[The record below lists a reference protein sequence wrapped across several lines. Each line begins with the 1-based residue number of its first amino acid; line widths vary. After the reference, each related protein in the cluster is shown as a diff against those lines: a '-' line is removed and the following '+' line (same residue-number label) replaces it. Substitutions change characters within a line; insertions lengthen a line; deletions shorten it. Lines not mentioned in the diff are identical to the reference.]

1 MKKIILFYLIVSA
14 LSIADDVNI
23 DLGDSVIR
31 KNYSEREF
39 FVAPREIKNTYVV
52 TQEQIQEK
60 NYKNV
65 EDVLRDSPGVV
76 VNNTAFGPRVDMRG
90 SGEKS
95 LSRVKILVD
104 GVSINPTEETMA
116 SLPINSIPIETI
128 KKIEVIPG
136 GGATLYGSGS
146 VGGVINIVTNSNVT
160 KDNFFMDL
168 KYASFDSRNF
178 GFAGGKNINEK
189 LYLNYGFNYVNSEGY
204 RKAEENE
211 NIIFLG
217 GFDYKFNDRNKIR
230 FQVRN
235 SRENQNGTNQ
245 VSKKILE
252 QDRTAPGLNLDL
264 DTENSSYTFDYENRF
279 NDSLTFSSTFYYQE
293 QERDITTES
302 IDDIIIIASDRNH
315 THVQNHYN
323 FYDVKSIMNAKF
335 SEKKYGIKLKSNY
348 EYDYGNL
355 ILGYDFYSSNNKRNS
370 FVKSETLKTYSDGN
384 SYINLNPKDR
394 KPVINSVDID
404 LTKESHGIYAFNK
417 YELTDNLDFTSGIR
431 GEYTSYSGNR
441 KNGPNSM
448 PFIAA
453 KTQEIE
459 TDRNLTNYAGEIGA
473 LYKYRDTGNI
483 FLRYERGFVTPFAT
497 QLTDKIHDNQLK
509 NPDTG
514 IITPPI
520 VNVASIYVANNL
532 NSEITDTIELGVN
545 DYIFNSLFSLSF
557 FVTDTEDEITLIES
571 GVTNPA
577 IKRWKYRNIGKT
589 RRMGLELQTE
599 QYFDKLSLNQSLS
612 LVNAKVLKG
621 DSDININKNDKIPMV
636 PEMKITLGAKYSLT
650 DRLSLLANYTYISE
664 KEVRELD
671 DKDNIKKFTIDSY
684 GTIDLSTMY
693 QIDEYSNLKLG
704 VKNLTSTKYNLR
716 ETSIEAFPAP
726 ERNYFIEL
734 SVKF

>member
-1 MKKIILFYLIVSA
+1 MKKIILFYLIISA

-23 DLGDSVIR
+23 DLGDSIIR
-31 KNYSEREF
+31 QNYSEREF
-39 FVAPREIKNTYVV
+39 FIAPREIKNTYVV

-264 DTENSSYTFDYENRF
+264 DTENSSYTFDYENRVSD
-279 NDSLTFSSTFYYQE
+279 NLTLASTLYYQE
-293 QERDITTES
+293 QTRKINTES
-302 IDDIIIIASDRNH
+302 IDDIKITASNRKY
-315 THVQNHYN
+315 TFYQTKYN
-323 FYDVKSIMNAKF
+323 FYNVKSVMNAKF
-335 SEKKYGIKLKSNY
+335 TEEKYGVKLKTNY
-348 EYDYGNL
+348 EYEHGTL
-355 ILGYDFYSSNNKRNS
+355 ILGYDFYSSTNKRKS

-384 SYINLNPKDR
+384 SYINLNPEDR
-394 KPVINSVDID
+394 KPVINSVNIN

-431 GEYTSYSGNR
+431 GEYTSYNGSR

-532 NSEITDTIELGVN
+532 NSEITDTIELGIN

-684 GTIDLSTMY
+684 GTIDLSTLY

-734 SVKF
+734 NVKF

>member
-1 MKKIILFYLIVSA
+1 
-14 LSIADDVNI
+14 
-23 DLGDSVIR
+23 
-31 KNYSEREF
+31 
-39 FVAPREIKNTYVV
+39 
-52 TQEQIQEK
+52 
-60 NYKNV
+60 
-65 EDVLRDSPGVV
+65 
-76 VNNTAFGPRVDMRG
+76 
-90 SGEKS
+90 
-95 LSRVKILVD
+95 
-104 GVSINPTEETMA
+104 
-116 SLPINSIPIETI
+116 
-128 KKIEVIPG
+128 
-136 GGATLYGSGS
+136 
-146 VGGVINIVTNSNVT
+146 
-160 KDNFFMDL
+160 
-168 KYASFDSRNF
+168 
-178 GFAGGKNINEK
+178 
-189 LYLNYGFNYVNSEGY
+189 
-204 RKAEENE
+204 
-211 NIIFLG
+211 
-217 GFDYKFNDRNKIR
+217 
-230 FQVRN
+230 
-235 SRENQNGTNQ
+235 
-245 VSKKILE
+245 
-252 QDRTAPGLNLDL
+252 
-264 DTENSSYTFDYENRF
+264 
-279 NDSLTFSSTFYYQE
+279 
-293 QERDITTES
+293 
-302 IDDIIIIASDRNH
+302 
-315 THVQNHYN
+315 
-323 FYDVKSIMNAKF
+323 
-335 SEKKYGIKLKSNY
+335 
-348 EYDYGNL
+348 
-355 ILGYDFYSSNNKRNS
+355 
-370 FVKSETLKTYSDGN
+370 
-384 SYINLNPKDR
+384 
-394 KPVINSVDID
+394 
-404 LTKESHGIYAFNK
+404 
-417 YELTDNLDFTSGIR
+417 
-431 GEYTSYSGNR
+431 
-441 KNGPNSM
+441 M
-448 PFIAA
+448 PFLAA

-497 QLTDKIHDNQLK
+497 QLTDKVHDNQLK

-532 NSEITDTIELGVN
+532 NSEITDTIELGIN

-684 GTIDLSTMY
+684 GTVDLSTLY

-734 SVKF
+734 NVKF